1 MRTADLVILRA
12 VLSLVILIGLASA
25 DQQYLVDGDTFR
37 HKTLGISFRVPSGWG
52 PDQVRVQD
60 EGAIFKLVAPTGRTT
75 IALIIRPHKQSG
87 SDAEESEG
95 KTLEQLE
102 KEVATT
108 IRGFRFTRMGS
119 RKVNNHPVL
128 EMSATAS
135 GGHRLHRIAVIPDG
149 PKVSILWM
157 QSNQETFDTYV
168 PSFEG
173 VLNSFVWESPAPSQ
187 GEDK

>member
-1 MRTADLVILRA
+1 MLRKLVISAL
-12 VLSLVILIGLASA
+12 LLAALARA
-25 DQQYLVDGDTFR
+25 DQQYFVDGNTFR

-52 PDQVRVQD
+52 PDQVRTQD

-75 IALIIRPHKQSG
+75 IAVVISPHKQSG
-87 SDAEESEG
+87 SDAPEENEG
-95 KTLEQLE
+95 KTLEQVE
-102 KEVATT
+102 KEVASS

-128 EMSATAS
+128 LMNASAS

-149 PKVSILWM
+149 PKLCILWM
-157 QSNQETFDTYV
+157 QSNQETFDSYV

-173 VLNSFVWESPAPSQ
+173 VLDSFAWETPPATPQ
-187 GEDK
+187 GENT